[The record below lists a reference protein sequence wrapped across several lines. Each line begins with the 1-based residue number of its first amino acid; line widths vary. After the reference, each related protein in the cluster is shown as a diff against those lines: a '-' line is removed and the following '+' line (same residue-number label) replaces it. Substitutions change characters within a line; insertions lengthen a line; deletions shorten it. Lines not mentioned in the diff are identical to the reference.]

1 MTVSITKAKGDLEMM
16 GITNYQK
23 TASEK
28 QIAYDNELDKKLQA
42 AKFAKKIKALADQTQ
57 MYIAGFDYQFD
68 EIQSLF
74 GELIDLCTGI
84 GDENILGDTGPTHP
98 DEADKAAAHQS
109 AAAAKVGAEIDGFI
123 KDMFFT
129 STR

>member
-1 MTVSITKAKGDLEMM
+1 MM

-57 MYIAGFDYQFD
+57 MYIAGTDYEFD

-74 GELIDLCTGI
+74 SEIIDLCTGI

-98 DEADKAAAHQS
+98 DEADKAAAHRS

>member
-1 MTVSITKAKGDLEMM
+1 MM

-57 MYIAGFDYQFD
+57 MYIAGTDYEFD

-74 GELIDLCTGI
+74 SEIIDLCTGI

-98 DEADKAAAHQS
+98 DEADKAAAHRS
-109 AAAAKVGAEIDGFI
+109 AAAAKVGAEIEGFI
-123 KDMFFT
+123 NNMFFT

>member
-1 MTVSITKAKGDLEMM
+1 MM
-16 GITNYQK
+16 GITNHQK
-23 TASEK
+23 AASDKHIE
-28 QIAYDNELDKKLQA
+28 YENELDKKVLA
-42 AKFAKKIKALADQTQ
+42 ANFAKKIKALADQTQ
-57 MYIAGFDYQFD
+57 MYIAGTDYEFD

-74 GELIDLCTGI
+74 GEIIDLCTGI

-98 DEADKAAAHQS
+98 VEADKAAAHQS
-109 AAAAKVGAEIDGFI
+109 AAASKVGAEIDAFI

>member
-1 MTVSITKAKGDLEMM
+1 MM

-57 MYIAGFDYQFD
+57 MYIAGTDYEFD

-74 GELIDLCTGI
+74 SEIIDLCTGI